1 MHVCENVKQKENLKM
16 STYKVIDNH
25 MAQALL
31 IKRRQQSMTLAEMA
45 KQTDVTR
52 DILSQ
57 IERGKK
63 QVVQA
68 RVFGSLSH
76 WLESEVRS

>member
-1 MHVCENVKQKENLKM
+1 M
-16 STYKVIDNH
+16 STYKVIDNE
-25 MAQALL
+25 MARSLL
-31 IKRRQQSMTLAEMA
+31 IKRRQQSMTLADMA
-45 KQTDVTR
+45 KETNVTR

-68 RVFGSLSH
+68 RVFGSLIS
-76 WLESEVRS
+76 WLSKEEKK

>member
-1 MHVCENVKQKENLKM
+1 MHVCENVKQKEDLKM
-16 STYKVIDNH
+16 STYKVIDNE
-25 MAQALL
+25 MARSLL
-31 IKRRQQSMTLAEMA
+31 IKRRQQSMTLADMA
-45 KQTDVTR
+45 KETNVTR

-68 RVFGSLSH
+68 RVFGSLIS
-76 WLESEVRS
+76 WLSKEEKK

>member
-16 STYKVIDNH
+16 STYKVIDNQ
-25 MAQALL
+25 MAQALF
-31 IKRRQQSMTLAEMA
+31 IKRRQQSMTLADMA
-45 KQTDVTR
+45 KETNVTR

-68 RVFGSLSH
+68 RVFGSLIS
-76 WLESEVRS
+76 WLSKED

>member
-1 MHVCENVKQKENLKM
+1 M
-16 STYKVIDNH
+16 STYKVIDNQ
-25 MAQALL
+25 MARALL

-68 RVFGSLSH
+68 RVFGSLST
-76 WLESEVRS
+76 WLESEVHS

>member
-1 MHVCENVKQKENLKM
+1 M
-16 STYKVIDNH
+16 STYKVIDNK

-68 RVFGSLSH
+68 RVFGSLSN
-76 WLESEVRS
+76 WLESEE

>member
-1 MHVCENVKQKENLKM
+1 MRKQQTGRRKKM
-16 STYKVIDNH
+16 STYKVIDNE
-25 MAQALL
+25 MARSLL
-31 IKRRQQSMTLAEMA
+31 IKRRQQSMTLADMA
-45 KQTDVTR
+45 KETNVTR

-68 RVFGSLSH
+68 RVFGSLIS
-76 WLESEVRS
+76 WLSKEEKK

>member
-1 MHVCENVKQKENLKM
+1 M
-16 STYKVIDNH
+16 STYKVIDNQ

-31 IKRRQQSMTLAEMA
+31 IKRRQQSMTLADMA
-45 KQTDVTR
+45 KETNVTR

-68 RVFGSLSH
+68 RVFGSLIS
-76 WLESEVRS
+76 WLSKED

>member
-1 MHVCENVKQKENLKM
+1 
-16 STYKVIDNH
+16 

-68 RVFGSLSH
+68 RVFGSLSN

>member
-1 MHVCENVKQKENLKM
+1 M
-16 STYKVIDNH
+16 STYKVIDNQ

-31 IKRRQQSMTLAEMA
+31 IKRRQQSMTLADMA
-45 KQTDVTR
+45 KETNVTR

-68 RVFGSLSH
+68 RVFGSLIS
-76 WLESEVRS
+76 WLSKEEEK

>member
-1 MHVCENVKQKENLKM
+1 M
-16 STYKVIDNH
+16 STYKVIDNE
-25 MAQALL
+25 MARSLL
-31 IKRRQQSMTLAEMA
+31 IKRRQQSMTLADMA
-45 KQTDVTR
+45 KETNVTR

-68 RVFGSLSH
+68 RVFGSLIS
-76 WLESEVRS
+76 WLSKED

>member
-1 MHVCENVKQKENLKM
+1 M
-16 STYKVIDNH
+16 STYKVIDNK

-68 RVFGSLSH
+68 RVFGSLSN
-76 WLESEVRS
+76 WLEGEVRS

>member
-1 MHVCENVKQKENLKM
+1 M
-16 STYKVIDNH
+16 STYKVIDNQ

-31 IKRRQQSMTLAEMA
+31 IKRRQQSMTLADMA
-45 KQTDVTR
+45 KETNVTR

-63 QVVQA
+63 QVVQD
-68 RVFGSLSH
+68 RVFGSLIS
-76 WLESEVRS
+76 WLSKED

>member
-1 MHVCENVKQKENLKM
+1 M
-16 STYKVIDNH
+16 STYKVIDNQ
-25 MAQALL
+25 MAQKLL
-31 IKRRQQSMTLAEMA
+31 IKRRQQSMTLADMA
-45 KQTDVTR
+45 KETNVTR

-68 RVFGSLSH
+68 RVFGSLIS
-76 WLESEVRS
+76 WLSKED

>member
-1 MHVCENVKQKENLKM
+1 M
-16 STYKVIDNH
+16 STYKVIDNQ
-25 MAQALL
+25 MAQKLL
-31 IKRRQQSMTLAEMA
+31 IKRRQQSMTLADMA
-45 KQTDVTR
+45 KETNVTR

-68 RVFGSLSH
+68 RVFGSLIS
-76 WLESEVRS
+76 WLSKEEKK

>member
-1 MHVCENVKQKENLKM
+1 M
-16 STYKVIDNH
+16 STYKVIDNQ
-25 MAQALL
+25 MAQKLL
-31 IKRRQQSMTLAEMA
+31 IKRRQQSMTLSDMA
-45 KQTDVTR
+45 KETNVTR

-68 RVFGSLSH
+68 RVFGSLIS
-76 WLESEVRS
+76 WLSKED

>member
-16 STYKVIDNH
+16 STYKVIDNQ

-31 IKRRQQSMTLAEMA
+31 IKRRQQSMTLADMA
-45 KQTDVTR
+45 KETNVTR

-63 QVVQA
+63 QVVQD
-68 RVFGSLSH
+68 RVFGSLIS
-76 WLESEVRS
+76 WLSKED

>member
-1 MHVCENVKQKENLKM
+1 M
-16 STYKVIDNH
+16 STYKIIDDR

-68 RVFGSLSH
+68 RVFGSLIS
-76 WLESEVRS
+76 WLSKED

>member
-1 MHVCENVKQKENLKM
+1 M
-16 STYKVIDNH
+16 STYKVIDNK

-68 RVFGSLSH
+68 RVFGSLSN

>member
-1 MHVCENVKQKENLKM
+1 M
-16 STYKVIDNH
+16 STYKVIDNE
-25 MAQALL
+25 MARSLL
-31 IKRRQQSMTLAEMA
+31 IKRRQQSMTLADMA
-45 KQTDVTR
+45 KETNVTR

-68 RVFGSLSH
+68 RVFGSLAT
-76 WLESEVRS
+76 WLESEERS

>member
-1 MHVCENVKQKENLKM
+1 M
-16 STYKVIDNH
+16 STYKVIDNQ

-68 RVFGSLSH
+68 RVFGSLSN

>member
-1 MHVCENVKQKENLKM
+1 M
-16 STYKVIDNH
+16 STYKVIDNR

-68 RVFGSLSH
+68 RVFGSLST
-76 WLESEVRS
+76 WLESEVHS

>member
-1 MHVCENVKQKENLKM
+1 MSTIKRRQVM
-16 STYKVIDNH
+16 STYKVIDNQ
-25 MAQALL
+25 MAQKLL
-31 IKRRQQSMTLAEMA
+31 IKRRQQSMTLADMA
-45 KQTDVTR
+45 KETNVTR

-68 RVFGSLSH
+68 RVFGSLIS
-76 WLESEVRS
+76 WLSKED

>member
-16 STYKVIDNH
+16 STYKVIDNQ

-31 IKRRQQSMTLAEMA
+31 IKRRQQSMTLADMA
-45 KQTDVTR
+45 KETNVTR

-68 RVFGSLSH
+68 RVFGSLIS
-76 WLESEVRS
+76 WLSKEEEK

>member
-16 STYKVIDNH
+16 STYKVIDNQ

-31 IKRRQQSMTLAEMA
+31 IKRRQQSMTLADMA
-45 KQTDVTR
+45 KETNVTR

-68 RVFGSLSH
+68 RVFGSLIS
-76 WLESEVRS
+76 WLSKED